1 MSEKSSLCHFA
12 AAPTS
17 LGTISTEGPP
27 AMQIQDSIALVTGA
41 NRGLGLAFTQ
51 ALVAG
56 GARKVYAGA
65 RDPASITLPGVQPV
79 RLDVTNPQEVA
90 AAAKV
95 LGDVTLVINNAGIT
109 RGSGFLGDDGL
120 VAARAEFET
129 NFFGPLV
136 VARAFAPILGKNGG
150 GAIVNVLSALS
161 WVSMPTSS
169 TYCAS
174 KSAAWSLSN
183 GLRHE
188 LRGQG
193 TQVLSLHVGF
203 MDTDM
208 ASHVSAPKSKPADV
222 VVQTLAALEA
232 GKSEVLADDVSR
244 RVKQHLSDEPGV
256 YLEPRPAA
264 AA

>member
-1 MSEKSSLCHFA
+1 MK
-12 AAPTS
+12 
-17 LGTISTEGPP
+17 
-27 AMQIQDSIALVTGA
+27 IQDSVALVTGA
-41 NRGLGLAFTQ
+41 NRGLGLAFIQ

-56 GARKVYAGA
+56 GARKIYAAA
-65 RDPASITLPGVQPV
+65 RDPASVTLPGVQPIK
-79 RLDVTNPQEVA
+79 LDVTKPEEVA
-90 AAAKV
+90 AAAQL
-95 LGDVTLVINNAGIT
+95 LGDVTLVINNAGIS
-109 RGSGFLGDDGL
+109 RSSGFLGDDGL
-120 VAARAEFET
+120 VAVRAEFET

-136 VARAFAPILGKNGG
+136 VARAFAPTLAKNGG

-193 TQVLSLHVGF
+193 TQVPSLHVGF

-208 ASHVSAPKSKPADV
+208 VRHLSAPKSKPEDV
-222 VVQTLAALEA
+222 VTQTLAALEA

-244 RVKQHLSDEPGV
+244 RIKRHLSDDPGV
-256 YLEPRPAA
+256 YLAPSAA
-264 AA
+264 A